1 MSKIQIRPTEDN
13 VVDKFVDN
21 IGDNFILIVF
31 INIGDNFLDNSWENF
46 EDIYVDNCVDNF
58 WTNLIISDNFILS

>member
-31 INIGDNFLDNSWENF
+31 IIIGDNFLDNSWENF